1 MTDKQTMA
9 GRERVRIS
17 ISSANGSEPATQQ
30 QLAGEL
36 FRKGSS
42 TYLRYQ
48 ELPDAGMGRTVTT
61 LRIDPSGLRIVR
73 QGDVQFEQTFR
84 TGMRHLGYIQTPQ
97 GRLEIETVT
106 HFFEYREERRQDL
119 SLYVHWSYELSVMGE
134 EAGSF
139 RIELTAVPEVTA

>member
-1 MTDKQTMA
+1 MTDTHSTA

-17 ISSANGSEPATQQ
+17 LSSANGSEPATRQ

-36 FRKGSS
+36 YRKGSS
-42 TYLRYQ
+42 TYLRYE

-61 LRIDPSGLRIVR
+61 MRIDPSGLRIIR

-84 TGMRHLGYIQTPQ
+84 AGTRHLGYIQTPQ

-106 HFFEYREERRQDL
+106 HSFAFREGSG
-119 SLYVHWSYELSVMGE
+119 SLLPLHVQWSYDLSVMGE
-134 EAGSF
+134 EAGCF
-139 RIELTAVPEVTA
+139 RIELTAARELTP